1 MRHIIVE
8 VSDIPAAPPLVDRRC
23 TPDRRAVWRGG
34 RRDSDWVNRP
44 LSGLANLKARQ
55 RRANALKKAR
65 AMLSVLHLW

>member
-8 VSDIPAAPPLVDRRC
+8 VSDVPAAPPLVDRRR

-44 LSGLANLKARQ
+44 LSGLANLETRQ
-55 RRANALKKAR
+55 RKVNALKAV
-65 AMLSVLHLW
+65 LSVLHLW